1 MTQEICCSLLK
12 ASNYLHIHQ
21 NQIKWNNK
29 KGLLQT
35 AAVLHTDVAK
45 GAWVQTGA
53 GPEGARGRGRK
64 ETEFSPSPGSEA
76 LTANRRNIKWPTKQG
91 KKPLK

>member
-1 MTQEICCSLLK
+1 MTQEYCCSLLK

-53 GPEGARGRGRK
+53 GPEGARGRGWK
-64 ETEFSPSPGSEA
+64 ETEGIQSISWE
-76 LTANRRNIKWPTKQG
+76 
-91 KKPLK
+91 